1 MKGVIFVKNCLEEYL
16 TEHCCKC
23 VDWKDG
29 TDGTYG
35 CAINGPI
42 MWCPYFA
49 KMFEEE
55 EAKRRE
61 QFNEKG

>member
-1 MKGVIFVKNCLEEYL
+1 MKNCLEEYL
-16 TEHCCKC
+16 TEHCWKC

-29 TDGTYG
+29 TDGSFG
-35 CAINGPI
+35 CGIRAPI
-42 MWCPYFA
+42 MCCEHFA

-61 QFNEKG
+61 RLKEDKEEV